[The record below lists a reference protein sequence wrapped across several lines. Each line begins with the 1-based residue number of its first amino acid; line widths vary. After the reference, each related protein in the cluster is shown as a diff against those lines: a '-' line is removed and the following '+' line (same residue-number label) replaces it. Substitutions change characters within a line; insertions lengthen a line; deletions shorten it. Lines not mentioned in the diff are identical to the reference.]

1 MPSAS
6 EIYKYSTGVIKGRNP
21 SPPRKIVY
29 NPQGNPDHTTPYDAN
44 LYKKNLVNLSEQ
56 TDDRERQANGIS
68 SFVLM
73 KQTFNYTDF
82 KKRPVPYLEKLNDSY
97 DFEDEL
103 ESIFYRRESVQVA
116 NGGLVVENKV
126 A

>member
-1 MPSAS
+1 MPSAA
-6 EIYKYSTGVIKGRNP
+6 EIYKYSSGVLKGRNP

-29 NPQGNPDHTTPYDAN
+29 NPQGNVDHTTPYDA
-44 LYKKNLVNLSEQ
+44 LLLVKNPLNLSAT

-68 SFVLM
+68 SFILA
-73 KQTFNYTDF
+73 KQTFNYTDAQ
-82 KKRPVPYLEKLNDSY
+82 KRPTPYLEKLNDMY

-103 ESIFYRRESVQVA
+103 ESIFYTKQPTQVA
-116 NGGLVVENKV
+116 NGALVVENRV

>member
-6 EIYKYSTGVIKGRNP
+6 EIYKYSSGVLKGRNP

-29 NPQGNPDHTTPYDAN
+29 NPQSNVDHTTFFDAN
-44 LYKKNLVNLSEQ
+44 LFKKNLVNLSEQ
-56 TDDRERQANGIS
+56 TDDRERQSNGVA
-68 SFVLM
+68 SFILS
-73 KQTFNYTDF
+73 KQTFNYTDI

-97 DFEDEL
+97 KLDDEL
-103 ESIFYRRESVQVA
+103 ESIFYSREQQQVA
-116 NGGLVVENKV
+116 NGALVVENKV

>member
-6 EIYKYSTGVIKGRNP
+6 EIYKYSSGVLSGRHP

-44 LYKKNLVNLSEQ
+44 LFKKNLVNLSET

-68 SFVLM
+68 SFILD

-82 KKRPVPYLEKLNDSY
+82 KKRPIPYLEKLNESY
-97 DFEDEL
+97 KLEDEL
-103 ESIFYRRESVQVA
+103 ESIFYRNEPNQIA
-116 NGGLVVENKV
+116 GGALVVENKI

>member
-6 EIYKYSTGVIKGRNP
+6 EIYKYSSGVLSGRNP

-44 LYKKNLVNLSEQ
+44 LFKKNLVNLSET

-68 SFVLM
+68 SFILD

-82 KKRPVPYLEKLNDSY
+82 KKRPIPYLEKLNESY
-97 DFEDEL
+97 KLEDEL
-103 ESIFYRRESVQVA
+103 ESIFYSNEPNQIA
-116 NGGLVVENKV
+116 GGGLVVENKI

>member
-6 EIYKYSTGVIKGRNP
+6 EIYKYSAGVLKGRNP

-29 NPQGNPDHTTPYDAN
+29 NPQGNPDHTTLYDAN
-44 LYKKNLVNLSEQ
+44 LYKSNLVNLSEQ
-56 TDDRERQANGIS
+56 TDDRERQANGIA

-82 KKRPVPYLEKLNDSY
+82 KKRPIPYLEKLNESY

-103 ESIFYRRESVQVA
+103 ESIFYRRESAQVA

>member
-6 EIYKYSTGVIKGRNP
+6 EIYKYSPGVLNSRYP

-29 NPQGNPDHTTPYDAN
+29 NPQSNPDHTTPYDAN
-44 LYKKNLVNLSEQ
+44 LLKRNVVNLSEE
-56 TDDRERQANGIS
+56 TDDRERQANGIA
-68 SFVLM
+68 SFILQ
-73 KQTFNYTDF
+73 KQTFNYTDI

-97 DFEDEL
+97 KLEDEL
-103 ESIFYRRESVQVA
+103 ESLFYSREGMEVA
-116 NGGLVVENKV
+116 NGGLVVENKI

>member
-68 SFVLM
+68 SFILM

>member
-1 MPSAS
+1 MSSAAA
-6 EIYKYSTGVIKGRNP
+6 IYKFNTPVLVGRFP

-44 LYKKNLVNLSEQ
+44 LMKKNVVNLSIQ
-56 TDDRERQANGIS
+56 TDDREQQANGLA
-68 SFVLM
+68 SFILT
-73 KQTFNYTDF
+73 KQTFNYTDPQR
-82 KKRPVPYLEKLNDSY
+82 RPVPYLEKLSESY

-103 ESIFYRRESVQVA
+103 ETIFYRQQGRVVA
-116 NGGLVVENKV
+116 DGGLVVQNTI